1 MVYFVKLSF
10 DYFAIHTLFKIVI
23 RLSAKNSRVTYVGMV
38 VRMRK
43 VLAIPRSW
51 YVCFSANSGRVTYHD
66 SIPHC
71 RRFFPGTYT
80 SRLRI

>member
-1 MVYFVKLSF
+1 MVYCVKLSF

-23 RLSAKNSRVTYVGMV
+23 RLSANNSRVTYVGMV
-38 VRMRK
+38 VCM
-43 VLAIPRSW
+43 LAIPRSW

-80 SRLRI
+80 SRRRI

>member
-1 MVYFVKLSF
+1 MVYCVKLSF

-23 RLSAKNSRVTYVGMV
+23 RLSANNSRVTYVGMV
-38 VRMRK
+38 VCMRK

-51 YVCFSANSGRVTYHD
+51 YVRFSSNSGRVTYHD
-66 SIPHC
+66 SIPHY
-71 RRFFPGTYT
+71 RRSFPGTYT